1 MRDFYKEF
9 LCEIDDLSEA
19 KTLDTATFTYGFIWG
34 RVVLARELQLI
45 SADQMEHIQKVADE
59 ALEDWKT
66 FFL

>member
-1 MRDFYKEF
+1 MRNFYKEF
-9 LCEIDDLSEA
+9 LSEIDDISES

-34 RVVLARELQLI
+34 RVTLARELQLI
-45 SADQMEHIQKVADE
+45 SADQMADIQKAADE